1 MVEIPG
7 SINLI
12 NLHKTIS
19 NLKCQIKSSIPTKIN
34 KKNIN
39 KPSKIS
45 LLDKKN
51 KDSIRQGQNC
61 QNPEWNNL
69 DKKHKLMKPILKDYY
84 YNMKNNLKE
93 CQVEWVEN
101 WQTHLTPNSG
111 TFQLSKNDIF
121 VFKTQIHN
129 EQSCPQPKPT
139 EFHKI

>member
-61 QNPEWNNL
+61 QNP
-69 DKKHKLMKPILKDYY
+69 K
-84 YNMKNNLKE
+84 
-93 CQVEWVEN
+93 
-101 WQTHLTPNSG
+101 
-111 TFQLSKNDIF
+111 
-121 VFKTQIHN
+121 
-129 EQSCPQPKPT
+129 
-139 EFHKI
+139 